1 MHAYGL
7 HIISK
12 VLAIDTYTALMSSL
26 STLQAVAASC
36 CKLLLAVVS
45 CCKMLAAAAIAP
57 DSTSTA
63 ANLFIHNAF

>member
-1 MHAYGL
+1 
-7 HIISK
+7 
-12 VLAIDTYTALMSSL
+12 MSSL